1 MTNTSDEDK
10 LDGNFGRRRGRSTR
24 GGAVFPDVSVSGSG
38 KRARAAWFN
47 RTTGAGAVKLAAERP
62 AGSQR
67 VIVKARVVVHATA
80 AAKGGGAGG
89 LMRHALYV
97 ERDGAGRDG
106 DRVQV
111 FDRELDRADG
121 AAFVDR
127 CEADRH
133 HFRVILSPERGGDL
147 ESMKTYTRDLME
159 TVEAD
164 LGTRIDWIAAEH
176 HDTGRPHVHLLVRGV
191 RDDGRDLVI
200 PRDYIS
206 HSFRH
211 RAEEIA
217 TRELGPR
224 LEHSLSDELDRRAER
239 AAQLERL
246 THLDETLR
254 ERARDHEV
262 RIGDLP
268 DDPRL
273 RGPLVQRLNRLENL
287 GLAERNAPDLWRLD
301 PEMEDRLTRLADAR
315 DRERA
320 TARLLAREDRGLE
333 PARTRELEQ
342 AHSSQ
347 RVTGRM
353 VGFEQ
358 MGDDARGPYLV
369 GVESI
374 DGKFWTARV
383 ARLEEL
389 RALNGVERGAV
400 VSLHRA
406 APDLKPSDRTILDIA
421 GEDRLYSAERH
432 KALIPSDRDNY
443 IQMHVRRLEAL
454 RREGVVERAPD
465 GVFHLPAD
473 YSERVRRMEGRG
485 GRESAKLEVLD
496 PHSLEKQAVHR
507 GPTWLDRMASGGE
520 DKSQLRYEGFGEE
533 ARVAWLKREETLK
546 ALGLGYDAPH
556 GFDTAPDWQR
566 QLKRLERA
574 DLLQKIERD
583 TGRVPHVAR
592 DGDRVEGIFTSR
604 IHAAEKTYAL
614 ILQERTA
621 TLAPW
626 RPDMDRALNQFVS
639 GRVNGRDFDFN
650 YGREVEKSV
659 SKSLS
664 KGLGLDR

>member
-1 MTNTSDEDK
+1 MTNTSDDDK
-10 LDGNFGRRRGRSTR
+10 LQGDFGRRRARAQRGRAS
-24 GGAVFPDVSVSGSG
+24 FPDVSISGSG

-80 AAKGGGAGG
+80 AAKGGSAGG

-106 DRVQV
+106 DRVAV

-121 AAFVDR
+121 AGFVDR
-127 CEADRH
+127 CEGDRH
-133 HFRVILSPERGGDL
+133 HFRVILSPEYGGEL
-147 ESMKTYTRDLME
+147 ESMKTYARDLME
-159 TVEAD
+159 RVEAD

-176 HDTGRPHVHLLVRGV
+176 HDTGRPHVHLLMRGV

-206 HSFRH
+206 HSFRN

-217 TRELGPR
+217 TRELGQR
-224 LEHSLSDELDRRAER
+224 LEHSLADQLDRRTER
-239 AAQLERL
+239 AAQLDRF
-246 THLDETLR
+246 THLDETLL
-254 ERARDHEV
+254 ERARAREV

-268 DDPRL
+268 DEARL

-287 GLAERNAPDLWRLD
+287 GLAQRKAPDLWRLD
-301 PEMEDRLTRLADAR
+301 PELEDRLIRLVDTRE
-315 DRERA
+315 RERA
-320 TARLLAREDRGLE
+320 AARLLARDDRGPE
-333 PARTRELEQ
+333 PHRTRELEQ

-347 RVTGRM
+347 RVTGRL
-353 VGFEQ
+353 VGFERL
-358 MGDDARGPYLV
+358 GDDARGPYLV

-383 ARLEEL
+383 AREEEL

-400 VSLHRA
+400 VSLQRA
-406 APDLKPSDRTILDIA
+406 SPDLKPADRTILDIA
-421 GEDRLYSAERH
+421 GEEQIYSTERH

-454 RREGVVERAPD
+454 RREGVVERTVD
-465 GVFHLPAD
+465 GEFHLPAD
-473 YSERVRRMEGRG
+473 YAERVRRIEGRG
-485 GRESAKLEVLD
+485 GRESAKVHVLD
-496 PHSLEKQAVHR
+496 PHSLEKQAVYR

-520 DKSQLRYEGFGEE
+520 DRSQLRYEGFGEE
-533 ARVAWLKREETLK
+533 ARVAWLRREETLRS
-546 ALGLGYDAPH
+546 LGLGVDAPD
-556 GFDTAPDWQR
+556 GFHTTADWQK
-566 QLKRLERA
+566 QLKRMERA

-583 TGRVPHVAR
+583 TGRVPHIAR
-592 DGDRVEGIFTSR
+592 DGDRVEGVFASR
-604 IHAAEKTYAL
+604 IHAADKSYAL

-626 RPDMDRALNQFVS
+626 RAEMDRALNQFVS

-650 YGREVEKSV
+650 YGREAE
-659 SKSLS
+659 KSLS
-664 KGLGLDR
+664 KGLMKGLGPDR

>member
-1 MTNTSDEDK
+1 MTNASDDDK
-10 LDGNFGRRRGRSTR
+10 LEGDFGRRRGRSQRRRTW
-24 GGAVFPDVSVSGSG
+24 FPDVSVSGSS

-80 AAKGGGAGG
+80 AAKGGSAGG

-106 DRVQV
+106 ERVAV

-121 AAFVDR
+121 AAFVER
-127 CEADRH
+127 CEGDRH
-133 HFRVILSPERGGDL
+133 HFRVILSPENGGEL

-159 TVEAD
+159 RVEAD

-176 HDTGRPHVHLLVRGV
+176 HDTGRPHIHLLMRGV

-200 PRDYIS
+200 PREYIS

-217 TRELGPR
+217 TRELGQR
-224 LEHSLSDELDRRAER
+224 LEHSLSDQLDRRAER
-239 AAQLERL
+239 AAQLERF
-246 THLDETLR
+246 THLDETLLD
-254 ERARDHEV
+254 RARAHEV
-262 RIGDLP
+262 RIGDFP
-268 DDPRL
+268 DEARV
-273 RGPLVQRLNRLENL
+273 RGPLVQRLNRLENF
-287 GLAERNAPDLWRLD
+287 GLAERKAPDLWRLD
-301 PEMEDRLTRLADAR
+301 PELEDRLIRLADTR
-315 DRERA
+315 ERERA
-320 TARLLAREDRGLE
+320 AARLLARDDRGPE
-333 PARTRELEQ
+333 PHRTRELEQ

-347 RVTGRM
+347 RVTGRLI
-353 VGFEQ
+353 GFERL
-358 MGDDARGPYLV
+358 GDDARGPYLV

-383 ARLEEL
+383 AREEEL
-389 RALNGVERGAV
+389 RALNGVERGTV
-400 VSLHRA
+400 VSLQRA
-406 APDLKPSDRTILDIA
+406 TPDLKPADRTILDIA
-421 GEDRLYSAERH
+421 GEEQIYSAERH

-454 RREGVVERAPD
+454 RREGVVERTRD
-465 GVFHLPAD
+465 GEFHLPPD
-473 YSERVRRMEGRG
+473 YAERVRRIEGRG
-485 GRESAKLEVLD
+485 GRESAKLQVLD
-496 PHSLEKQAVHR
+496 PHSLEKQAIYR

-520 DKSQLRYEGFGEE
+520 DRSQLRYEGFGEE

-546 ALGLGYDAPH
+546 SLGLGVDAPD
-556 GFDTAPDWQR
+556 GFHTNTDWQK
-566 QLKRLERA
+566 QLKRMERG

-583 TGRVPHVAR
+583 TGRVPHIAR
-592 DGDRVEGIFTSR
+592 DGDRVEGIFASR
-604 IHAAEKTYAL
+604 IHTADKTYAL

-626 RPDMDRALNQFVS
+626 RAEMDRALNQFVS

-650 YGREVEKSV
+650 YGREVEKSLA
-659 SKSLS
+659 KGLM
-664 KGLGLDR
+664 KGLGPDR

>member
-10 LDGNFGRRRGRSTR
+10 LEGDYGRRRAGTQRGRAS
-24 GGAVFPDVSVSGSG
+24 FPDVSVSGSN

-47 RTTGAGAVKLAAERP
+47 RTTGAGVVKLAAERP

-80 AAKGGGAGG
+80 AAKGGSAGG

-106 DRVQV
+106 ERVAV

-127 CEADRH
+127 CEGDRH
-133 HFRVILSPERGGDL
+133 HFRVILSPEHGGDL
-147 ESMKTYTRDLME
+147 ESMKAYTRDLME
-159 TVEAD
+159 RIEAD

-176 HDTGRPHVHLLVRGV
+176 HDTGRPHVHLLMRGV

-224 LEHSLSDELDRRAER
+224 FEHSLSEELDRRAER

-246 THLDETLR
+246 THLDEALR
-254 ERARDHEV
+254 ERAHDHEV

-287 GLAERNAPDLWRLD
+287 GLAARHAPDLWRLD
-301 PEMEDRLTRLADAR
+301 PELEDRLTRLADAR

-333 PARTRELEQ
+333 PTRTRELEQ

-383 ARLEEL
+383 ARMEEL
-389 RALNGVERGAV
+389 RALNGVERGGV

-406 APDLKPSDRTILDIA
+406 APDLKPADRTVLEIA
-421 GEDRLYSAERH
+421 GDDRLYSAERH

-443 IQMHVRRLEAL
+443 IQMHVRRLEVL
-454 RREGVVERAPD
+454 RREGVVERSTD
-465 GVFHLPAD
+465 GVFHIPAD
-473 YSERVRRMEGRG
+473 YAERVRRVEGRG

-496 PHSLEKQAVHR
+496 PHALEKQAIYR

-520 DKSQLRYEGFGEE
+520 DRSQLRFEGFGEE
-533 ARVAWLKREETLK
+533 ARVAWLKREATLK
-546 ALGLGYDAPH
+546 ELGLGVDQAD
-556 GFDTAPDWQR
+556 GFHTTEDWQR
-566 QLKRLERA
+566 QLKRMERA
-574 DLLQKIERD
+574 DLLHKIERD

-592 DGDRVEGIFTSR
+592 DGDRVEGIFASR
-604 IHAAEKTYAL
+604 IHAAEKPYAL

-626 RPDMDRALNQFVS
+626 RPEMDRALNQFVS

-650 YGREVEKSV
+650 YGREAE
-659 SKSLS
+659 KSLS
-664 KGLGLDR
+664 NSLLKGLGPDR

>member
-1 MTNTSDEDK
+1 MTNTSDDDK
-10 LDGNFGRRRGRSTR
+10 LEGDFGRRRARPQRGRAS
-24 GGAVFPDVSVSGSG
+24 FPNVSVSGSS

-80 AAKGGGAGG
+80 AAKGGSAGG

-106 DRVQV
+106 DRVAV

-121 AAFVDR
+121 AAFVER
-127 CEADRH
+127 CEGDRH
-133 HFRVILSPERGGDL
+133 HFRVILSPEYAGEL

-159 TVEAD
+159 RVEAD

-176 HDTGRPHVHLLVRGV
+176 HDTGRPHIHLLMRGV

-200 PRDYIS
+200 PREYIS

-217 TRELGPR
+217 TRELGQR
-224 LEHSLSDELDRRAER
+224 LEHSLADQLDRRAER
-239 AAQLERL
+239 AAQLERF
-246 THLDETLR
+246 THLDETLL
-254 ERARDHEV
+254 ERARAQEV

-268 DDPRL
+268 EEARL
-273 RGPLVQRLNRLENL
+273 RGPLVQRLNRLENF
-287 GLAERNAPDLWRLD
+287 GLAERKAPDLWRLD
-301 PEMEDRLTRLADAR
+301 PELEDRLIRLADTR
-315 DRERA
+315 ERERA
-320 TARLLAREDRGLE
+320 AARLLARDDRGPE
-333 PARTRELEQ
+333 PHRTRELEQ

-347 RVTGRM
+347 RVTGRL
-353 VGFEQ
+353 VGFERL
-358 MGDDARGPYLV
+358 GDDARGPYLV

-383 ARLEEL
+383 AREEEL

-400 VSLHRA
+400 VSLQRA
-406 APDLKPSDRTILDIA
+406 TPDLKPADRTILDIA
-421 GEDRLYSAERH
+421 GEEQIYSAERH

-454 RREGVVERAPD
+454 RREGVVERTPGGD
-465 GVFHLPAD
+465 FHLPAD
-473 YSERVRRMEGRG
+473 YAERVRRIEGRG
-485 GRESAKLEVLD
+485 GRESAKLQVLD
-496 PHSLEKQAVHR
+496 SHSLEKQSAYR

-520 DKSQLRYEGFGEE
+520 DRSQLRYEGFGEE

-546 ALGLGYDAPH
+546 SLGLGVDAPD
-556 GFDTAPDWQR
+556 GFHTTTDWQK
-566 QLKRLERA
+566 QLKRIERS

-583 TGRVPHVAR
+583 TGRVPHIAR
-592 DGDRVEGIFTSR
+592 DGDRVEGIFASR
-604 IHAAEKTYAL
+604 IHAADKTYAL

-626 RPDMDRALNQFVS
+626 RAEMDRALNQFVS

-650 YGREVEKSV
+650 YGREVEKS
-659 SKSLS
+659 LS
-664 KGLGLDR
+664 KGLLKGLGPDR

>member
-1 MTNTSDEDK
+1 MTNASNEDK
-10 LDGNFGRRRGRSTR
+10 LEGDFGRRRARTQRGRTS
-24 GGAVFPDVSVSGSG
+24 FPDVSVSGSS

-62 AGSQR
+62 SGSQR

-80 AAKGGGAGG
+80 AAKGGSSGG

-106 DRVQV
+106 DRVAV
-111 FDRELDRADG
+111 FDREQDRADG
-121 AAFVDR
+121 AAFVER
-127 CEADRH
+127 CESDRH
-133 HFRVILSPERGGDL
+133 HFRVILSPEYGGEL

-159 TVEAD
+159 RVEAD

-176 HDTGRPHVHLLVRGV
+176 HDTGRPHVHLLMRGV
-191 RDDGRDLVI
+191 QDDGRDLVI

-217 TRELGPR
+217 TRELGQR
-224 LEHSLSDELDRRAER
+224 LEHSLADQLDRRAER
-239 AAQLERL
+239 AAQLERF
-246 THLDETLR
+246 THLDETLL
-254 ERARDHEV
+254 ERARAREV
-262 RIGDLP
+262 RIADLP
-268 DDPRL
+268 DEARL

-287 GLAERNAPDLWRLD
+287 GLAERKAPDLWRLD
-301 PEMEDRLTRLADAR
+301 PDLEDRLVRLADSR

-320 TARLLAREDRGLE
+320 AARLLARDDRGPE
-333 PARTRELEQ
+333 PHRTRELEQ

-347 RVTGRM
+347 RVTGRL
-353 VGFEQ
+353 VGFERL
-358 MGDDARGPYLV
+358 GDDARGPYLV

-383 ARLEEL
+383 AREEEL

-400 VSLHRA
+400 VSLQRA
-406 APDLKPSDRTILDIA
+406 TPNLKPADRTILDIA
-421 GEDRLYSAERH
+421 GEEQIYSAERH

-443 IQMHVRRLEAL
+443 IQMHIRRLEAL
-454 RREGVVERAPD
+454 RREGVVERTP
-465 GVFHLPAD
+465 GGEFHLPTD
-473 YSERVRRMEGRG
+473 YVERVRRIEGRG
-485 GRESAKLEVLD
+485 GRESAKLQVLD
-496 PHSLEKQAVHR
+496 PHSLEKQAVYR

-520 DKSQLRYEGFGEE
+520 DRSQLRYEGFGGE

-546 ALGLGYDAPH
+546 SIGLGVDAPD
-556 GFDTAPDWQR
+556 GFHTTTDWQK
-566 QLKRLERA
+566 QLKRMERG

-583 TGRVPHVAR
+583 TGRVPHIAR
-592 DGDRVEGIFTSR
+592 DGDRVEGIFASR
-604 IHAAEKTYAL
+604 IHTADKTYAL

-626 RPDMDRALNQFVS
+626 RTEMDRALNQFVS

-650 YGREVEKSV
+650 YGRDVE
-659 SKSLS
+659 KSLS
-664 KGLGLDR
+664 KGLLKGLGPDR